1 MYFLKKNKIQR
12 CHLIL
17 KNPPAYYIS
26 TSHETKK
33 YHLKKIKQP
42 ILKKE
47 NCPFQRTWIIISTPQ
62 PPETAATFSVL
73 KVDSKDL
80 IQSLAALLN

>member
-1 MYFLKKNKIQR
+1 MSPDFEKSPCLLHFHFSWN
-12 CHLIL
+12 
-17 KNPPAYYIS
+17 
-26 TSHETKK
+26 
-33 YHLKKIKQP
+33 KKIPSQEDKATYFE
-42 ILKKE
+42 KE
-47 NCPFQRTWIIISTPQ
+47 NCPFQHTWIIISTPQ